1 MHFLEASV
9 GLTLFQAPRFFFFST
24 SRQLVWS
31 LQLNFLPESRFSV
44 FVACFGCEGPS
55 ESGEFQGLPEALC
68 VVCLL
73 FCLRRFLQNEI
84 LSSEEIVTQHRLEHL
99 LLKLLP

>member
-9 GLTLFQAPRFFFFST
+9 GLTLFQAPRFFFST